1 MVKLQK
7 MDYTDPIATICCRA
21 LFFPGCKFFIFHV
34 NCIDITSKHVIF
46 LIAEHMSVVAK
57 LSLSFIIIIA
67 ISFYHIQK
75 LIAALNACFLS
86 CSCLIA
92 RNLLGGMKTCS
103 DVFQYMHYIE
113 NSSASGTLSS
123 VDSLVKGYIKV
134 GLTLPLYF
142 FYTLVAS

>member
-1 MVKLQK
+1 
-7 MDYTDPIATICCRA
+7 
-21 LFFPGCKFFIFHV
+21 
-34 NCIDITSKHVIF
+34 
-46 LIAEHMSVVAK
+46 MSVVAK

-75 LIAALNACFLS
+75 LIAALNPCFLS

-113 NSSASGTLSS
+113 NSSTSGTLSS

-134 GLTLPLYF
+134 RFTLPLYF
-142 FYTLVAS
+142 FYTLVVS